1 MQKIQNKVVANS
13 FSNYRAKTGEIKL
26 YCKGADNI
34 LMSRLKLQSSL
45 NDSLKLK
52 TTQHLV
58 EYANKGLRTLVV
70 AYRKI
75 DINEYQVS
83 FEK

>member
-1 MQKIQNKVVANS
+1 MSIILRNI
-13 FSNYRAKTGEIKL
+13 KTGEIKL

-70 AYRKI
+70 AKKVLNSEQYS
-75 DINEYQVS
+75 D
-83 FEK
+83 FEVFCKKKF